1 MLLDCHLHTR
11 NYSSCSMLD
20 PSQACT
26 LAAKRGLHALV
37 FTEHHRLWDVDDL
50 TIIQRKHPEIVLH
63 RGMEISLAEG
73 YDLVVVSARVTKEFD
88 PGTPFSKLEKALDR
102 VRQESFVFLAHAFRY
117 TARADAAMET
127 ILDYVDAVE
136 QSSINILGLGCAR
149 EGGRFRSLRAPL
161 YEDASRRHG
170 RPGIYNS
177 DGHHPRAVGAVASA
191 TDDAVLSADPEE
203 FVAQLRRAV
212 FREYQNT
219 ALLDALF
226 GKKKEDGV

>member
-11 NYSSCSMLD
+11 HYSSCSTLD

-37 FTEHHRLWDVDDL
+37 FTEHHRLWNADDL
-50 TIIQRKHPEIVLH
+50 SALQREHPNIVLH
-63 RGMEISLAEG
+63 RGMEVSLAEG
-73 YDLVVVSARVTKEFD
+73 YDLVVVSARVTKEFG
-88 PGTPFSKLEKALDR
+88 PGTPFAKLEKALDR

-117 TARADAAMET
+117 TERADVAMET

-136 QSSINILGLGCAR
+136 HSSINILGLGCER
-149 EGGRFRSLRAPL
+149 VEGRFRSLRAHL

-170 RPGIYNS
+170 RPGIFNS

-191 TDDAVLSADPEE
+191 TDEPHPSADPGE

-212 FREYQNT
+212 FREYQNA
-219 ALLDALF
+219 ALLEALF
-226 GKKKEDGV
+226 G